1 MERILIWLGLGLV
14 ALGLVAIG
22 LGALLAALGVRGGRL
37 LPGDIVV
44 SRPGFTFV
52 FPVVTCLV
60 LSVLLTLIL
69 WVIAAWR
76 RG

>member
-1 MERILIWLGLGLV
+1 MDRALIWLGLGLAV
-14 ALGLVAIG
+14 LGVLTIG
-22 LGALLAALGVRGGRL
+22 LGALLGALGGRGGRL

-44 SRPGFTFV
+44 SRPGFTFA

-60 LSVLLTLIL
+60 LSVLLTLVL

>member
-1 MERILIWLGLGLV
+1 MDRALIGLGLGLV
-14 ALGLVAIG
+14 ALGLLTIG
-22 LGALLAALGVRGGRL
+22 LGALLGVLGARGGRL

-60 LSVLLTLIL
+60 LSVLL
-69 WVIAAWR
+69 AA
-76 RG
+76 GCSP